1 MLHTESIIKSIEQIF
16 SLSEENI
23 SSLTVMLA
31 DIEAERIY
39 EKFSSQTLK
48 RNYLEYD
55 LLAKINLLNA
65 LLEIILENPNMEL
78 VEKDKR
84 KELVMGLCGTVAT
97 LYEQIL
103 KQTDSNEVW
112 RNMPYLVMYSMLSYM
127 ADRQTISDLV
137 IKEYNK
143 NLNKMVNV
151 YHTFSTVEQLA
162 YDTYYLIIFLMSN
175 IKNYDGLMNLNSY
188 IENANANLDKAQ
200 NVELEKDVLDL
211 SAGLRIASF
220 GNIIYLSS
228 ILKEYLFTGKIDS
241 TENQDIFS
249 VIDMY
254 SYNAFYLLGNEYIEF
269 SAIFS

>member
-31 DIEAERIY
+31 DIEAEHIY
-39 EKFSSQTLK
+39 EKFSSTSLK

-55 LLAKINLLNA
+55 LLAIINLLNA

-97 LYEQIL
+97 LCEQIL

-137 IKEYNK
+137 IKEYNE
-143 NLNKMVNV
+143 NLIKTVNV

-188 IENANANLDKAQ
+188 IETANANLDKVQ
-200 NVELEKDVLDL
+200 NEELAKMYW
-211 SAGLRIASF
+211 
-220 GNIIYLSS
+220 IYQ
-228 ILKEYLFTGKIDS
+228 
-241 TENQDIFS
+241 QD
-249 VIDMY
+249 
-254 SYNAFYLLGNEYIEF
+254 
-269 SAIFS
+269 

>member
-1 MLHTESIIKSIEQIF
+1 MLHMESIIKSIEQIF

-39 EKFSSQTLK
+39 KKFSSTSLQ
-48 RNYLEYD
+48 RNYLECD

-65 LLEIILENPNMEL
+65 LLEIILENPNMES

-84 KELVMGLCGTVAT
+84 KELVMGLCGTAST

-103 KQTDSNEVW
+103 NQTDSNEAW

-127 ADRQTISDLV
+127 ADRQTTSDLV
-137 IKEYNK
+137 IKEYHE
-143 NLNKMVNV
+143 NLIKTVSV
-151 YHTFSTVEQLA
+151 YHTFSTVEQLG

-188 IENANANLDKAQ
+188 IEQANANLDKAQ
-200 NVELEKDVLDL
+200 NEELAKDVLDL
-211 SAGLRIASF
+211 SAGL
-220 GNIIYLSS
+220 
-228 ILKEYLFTGKIDS
+228 K
-241 TENQDIFS
+241 
-249 VIDMY
+249 
-254 SYNAFYLLGNEYIEF
+254 
-269 SAIFS
+269 